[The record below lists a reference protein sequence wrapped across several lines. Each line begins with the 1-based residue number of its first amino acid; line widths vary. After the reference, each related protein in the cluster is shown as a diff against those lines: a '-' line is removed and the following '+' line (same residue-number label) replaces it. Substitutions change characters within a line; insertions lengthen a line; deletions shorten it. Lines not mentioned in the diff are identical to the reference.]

1 MTRNLCWVLTREW
14 LDLRPPRTLRADD
27 VVAPLTLLAEGEEV
41 FWKSKRKM
49 IKNQRAR
56 RVAGNGF
63 CRFRQ
68 RQTALNN
75 QHDPSFFFRRKLH
88 FLPQIKD
95 CRKQQ
100 RKHRDCGNGKLTS
113 SAQVRIISLLVKRQ
127 TPVRSYR
134 VAISARNS
142 PIVTF
147 AICAHPPPSQQT

>member
-75 QHDPSFFFRRKLH
+75 QHDPSFFFSEKAAFFATNQGLQKTATQASRLW
-88 FLPQIKD
+88 
-95 CRKQQ
+95 
-100 RKHRDCGNGKLTS
+100 
-113 SAQVRIISLLVKRQ
+113 KRQ
-127 TPVRSYR
+127 THV
-134 VAISARNS
+134 
-142 PIVTF
+142 
-147 AICAHPPPSQQT
+147 ICAS